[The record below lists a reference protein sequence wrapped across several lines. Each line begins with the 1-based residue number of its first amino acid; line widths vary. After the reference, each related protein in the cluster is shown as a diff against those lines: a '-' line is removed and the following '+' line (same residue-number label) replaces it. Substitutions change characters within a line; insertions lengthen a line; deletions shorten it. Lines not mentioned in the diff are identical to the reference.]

1 MYIQNYNEQGQLTNI
16 TCDTNNHVIPVSLNN
31 RHYQQ
36 LLDDY
41 IEDTSCVESIHGG
54 ADAIIVDHAEQ
65 RTRNKQL
72 NAYKHAVLRLEQPQ
86 LSLVES
92 LTGQI
97 EQTTYDFDNP
107 ANTKTT
113 LVDNPMIIQDE
124 LERSLAQ
131 QTIDNTPDHIKQTQS

>member
-1 MYIQNYNEQGQLTNI
+1 MYKQNYNEHGQLTSI
-16 TCDTNNHVIPVSLNN
+16 TCDTQGHVIPVDLNN

-41 IEDTSCVESIHGG
+41 TNDADCVQSNNG
-54 ADAIIVDHAEQ
+54 VDITVRRHAEQ
-65 RTRNKQL
+65 KTLNKQL
-72 NAYKHAVLRLEQPQ
+72 NEYKQAVMRLEQPQ
-86 LSLVES
+86 LSQVES
-92 LTGQI
+92 LSAQV

-113 LVDNPMIIQDE
+113 LIDNPLITQDE

-131 QTIDNTPDHIKQTQS
+131 QTIDNTPEQIKQTQS